1 MMPRFFGQ
9 KSEGAEVMEARELRF
24 MYMADYANRDPF
36 RGLPLSF
43 GDGHS
48 RFPLVP
54 CRTYGNL
61 SFDRALGQNAAH
73 EEQKEAV
80 MERERHAWRY
90 AMMQALGDLVEIS
103 PA

>member
-1 MMPRFFGQ
+1 
-9 KSEGAEVMEARELRF
+9 MEAREFRF

-36 RGLPLSF
+36 RGLPLYF

-48 RFPLVP
+48 RFPFVP
-54 CRTYGNL
+54 CKAYGHL
-61 SFDRALGQNAAH
+61 SFDRAFVQNAGH
-73 EEQKEAV
+73 EEPKVEKTDG
-80 MERERHAWRY
+80 ERRAWRY

>member
-1 MMPRFFGQ
+1 
-9 KSEGAEVMEARELRF
+9 

-54 CRTYGNL
+54 CTTYGHL
-61 SFDRALGQNAAH
+61 SFNVALGDNAACH
-73 EEQKEAV
+73 EERNAV
-80 MERERHAWRY
+80 ATYGERLAWRY